1 MGTIRHTSKGLNAFI
16 ILVSSILLWVSCNEE
31 YQYSHGSIY
40 GTVLDANTKRPVEVA
55 CNVKVINQEGEIVVE
70 QTTDAEGC
78 YKTKDISAGS
88 YTLSVEAEDY
98 YSGDTRT
105 VQVNPGETTQCDVTL
120 GRLPAKI
127 TADVEEV
134 DFGESASLTFKSFKI
149 VNRYLDDLEWIV
161 EHDCDWIL
169 SIEPNKGMLGHGKT
183 ETINITITR
192 AKLKSG
198 ENKTNIIVKSPK
210 GQGGVNITVKA
221 IGAEKEAPVL
231 NVTGVTSIDRSSAVL
246 TGEIIKPGIPA
257 YTRRGFTC
265 STKSMDDN
273 ASELL
278 AEVNNNASFSY
289 SVSGLTPGTKYYV
302 RAFAVNESAGKVWN
316 ANEEVSFTTI
326 ESYPQIRT
334 DDITNLNLTNGSCTL
349 NGYVEQ
355 SGNPAYS
362 ERGFCVSDSGE
373 PTLDNTRFTVS
384 GSGVGSFS
392 STMSGLIKE
401 KTYRVRAYII
411 QSGRTFYGTTVSF
424 STATTPTSVATTGAS
439 SVTHNSAILNGTILK
454 DGNPKYTERG
464 FCYSTSNKTPTI
476 TDSKVSVSSS
486 SSADFS
492 YHMSGL
498 EHNKTFW
505 FRAYAIQNGQPVYGE
520 VASFE
525 TTWAETTLF
534 TMAASDIK
542 YYEMTLNG
550 QINDVGVPAYTQ
562 KGFCYSSWYEEPT
575 LSNSAKI
582 TVAGITEGAFSC
594 HLSDLSPHTTYYYR
608 AYAVQDGTT
617 IYGKVNSVSTY
628 SPPQIIT
635 SDAYATPDAGMMY
648 ISWTVELTGIYG
660 YKGDP
665 ECSDFG
671 FVYGPGDSPSADNP
685 YGYTVVQATKV
696 EPFANS
702 QGTFSVVLK
711 EMVGY
716 TKYYYRA
723 YAKTSLGYTYGEVKA
738 FSTQP

>member
-1 MGTIRHTSKGLNAFI
+1 MNPKSIIRVI
-16 ILVSSILLWVSCNEE
+16 IIPIAAMVIGILLATSCNEE

-40 GTVLDANTKRPVEVA
+40 GTIIDANTKGPVEVA
-55 CNVKVINQEGEIVVE
+55 CNVRVINSDGEIVKE
-70 QTTDAEGC
+70 QTTDENGS
-78 YKTKDISAGS
+78 YKTKDISGGT

-98 YSGDTRT
+98 YSGDSRT
-105 VQVNPGETTQCDVTL
+105 VQVKSGEMTQCDVTL

-134 DFGESASLTFKSFKI
+134 DFGESNYNSFKI
-149 VNRYLDDLEWIV
+149 VNRFLDDLDWIA
-161 EHDCDWIL
+161 EHKCEWIL
-169 SIEPNKGMLGHGKT
+169 SIEPNKGNLIHGDT
-183 ETINITITR
+183 ETINITINR
-192 AKLKSG
+192 AKLKGG
-198 ENKTNIIVKSPK
+198 ENKTNISVYSPSGK
-210 GQGGVNITVKA
+210 GGVVITLKA

-231 NVTGVTSIDRSSAVL
+231 NVISVSGVDKTTAVF
-246 TGEIIKPGIPA
+246 TGEIVKPGIPS
-257 YTRRGFTC
+257 YLRRGFTC
-265 STKSMDDN
+265 STNSKDDD
-273 ASELL
+273 ATELD
-278 AEVNNNASFSY
+278 AGVDDNASFSY
-289 SVSGLTPGTKYYV
+289 TISGLSAGKQYYV
-302 RAFAVNESAGKVWN
+302 RAFAINESFGKVWSTN
-316 ANEEVSFTTI
+316 EVSFTTI

-334 DDITNLNLTNGSCTL
+334 DDVTELNLATGTCIL
-349 NGYVEQ
+349 NGYIVQ
-355 SGNPAYS
+355 RGNPAYT
-362 ERGFCVSDSGE
+362 ERGFCVSNSGE
-373 PTLDNTRFTVS
+373 PTINDTKYSVS
-384 GSGVGSFS
+384 GSGTGSYS
-392 STMSGLIKE
+392 STMSGLVNE
-401 KTYRVRAYII
+401 STYRVRAYTI
-411 QSGRTFYGTTVSF
+411 QSGNVFYGSTISF
-424 STATTPTSVATTGAS
+424 STATSPTSVATSGAT
-439 SVTHNSAILNGTILK
+439 SVTHNSAVMNGSILNE
-454 DGNPKYTERG
+454 GNPKYTERG
-464 FCYSTSNKTPTI
+464 FCYSTSDKTPTI
-476 TDSKVSVSSS
+476 TDTKVSVANS

-492 YHMSGL
+492 HHLSNL

-550 QINDVGVPAYTQ
+550 QINDVGIPAYTQ
-562 KGFCYSSWYEEPT
+562 KGFCYSLWYEEPS
-575 LSNSAKI
+575 LSNSTKV
-582 TVAGITEGAFSC
+582 TVAGTAEGAFSF
-594 HLSDLSPHTTYYYR
+594 HLTDLAPHTTYYYR
-608 AYAVQDGTT
+608 AYAIQDGTT
-617 IYGKVNSVSTY
+617 IYGETKSANTY

-635 SDAYATPDAGMMY
+635 SDAYASPDDGMMY
-648 ISWTVELTGIYG
+648 ISWTVELNGIYG

-665 ECSDFG
+665 ECGDFG
-671 FVYGPGDSPSADNP
+671 FVYGPGDSPSAENP